1 MKKITKIV
9 ALTATLMTF
18 LFTSCNNLST
28 GSSVSGD
35 FKQNIASFEIIAM
48 ADSNLV
54 DFSSSTIDLSS
65 DSETA
70 KSIAA
75 RTIAPTALDGTS
87 GLKFYLGGLNKGTS
101 EKVFATNVTFIS
113 EGGSTTKGKVTVDLE
128 PSNYSFTLVALL
140 EADATAAGITSTTE
154 VSSLLNKAVLVGY
167 ANADLRYPKE
177 AAKVNFY
184 LSSDGLT
191 GTGSV
196 DFKFYLDNWS
206 DSSKN
211 QKIGGEGANK
221 DNNVISNATIKL
233 TNYRTNALITGTDY
247 TGVNFTNKEAATE
260 DSTQNY
266 NPSTINALG
275 SLQAGTY
282 NLVVS
287 FTKDGRTYSY
297 SDDVKVL
304 PGQTTSATIA
314 IPDLLVG
321 APEAPEKFVQTYAE
335 PAASDSDNYYVYFTW
350 EDKSKTEQYFEV
362 QLFDITAT
370 TIPVNATNDKTTW
383 TDSTSSNTYS
393 YTTDFYGL
401 KDTSKP
407 SWYAGSLQKNNKF
420 AGFYMPLGKR
430 YLARIRAVSEAGES
444 SWVYAQNPTKA
455 SESDTDPITVSISIP
470 VSEVTA
476 EDVKLGE
483 TKTLTGKKFATNI
496 INLYRISYMPNGGA
510 FDSAQQTV
518 FYFSQTQDRT
528 AIMCPDGT
536 YDNHAPYVEPTGKIS
551 LKQGKIFWTNWK
563 INQTSGKTYPSK
575 FEKPSASADFD
586 ATKLYYVTATLDTP
600 DINGS
605 TAYYTIASVQPTT
618 KDNAAEL
625 FYNTG
630 IPVEYK
636 GFSNLILYANYTKN
650 TFGVQIDNP
659 HDNLFSENYNVTV
672 AGSGT
677 GSSLPI
683 IISNKNENSGSC
695 LIQRTGDNG
704 STTTMAKWTFATKE
718 NAKVS
723 YSKITGELF
732 EMGTNAGD
740 VSKGCYT
747 ASSNQIDM
755 GLTTLTAGKY
765 KLIFNGYV
773 GASVQPYTYTVY
785 ITLTD

>member
-1 MKKITKIV
+1 MKKFTKIV
-9 ALTATLMTF
+9 ALTATLMSF

-28 GSSVSGD
+28 GSVSGD
-35 FKQNIASFEIIAM
+35 FKQNITSFEIIAM

-87 GLKFYLGGLNKGTS
+87 GLKFYLGGLNKVTS

-128 PSNYSFTLVALL
+128 ASNYSFILVALL
-140 EADATAAGITSTTE
+140 NADAEAFGITSTTE
-154 VSSLLNKAVLVGY
+154 VSSLLDKAVLVGY

-196 DFKFYLDNWS
+196 DFKFYLDEWTA
-206 DSSKN
+206 SSLN
-211 QKIGGEGANK
+211 QKIGGEGDNKANK
-221 DNNVISNATIKL
+221 VITDATIKL
-233 TNYRTNALITGTDY
+233 TNYRTNSPISETEYRGVSFDGKNTPENSIAYNNGTI
-247 TGVNFTNKEAATE
+247 
-260 DSTQNY
+260 QN
-266 NPSTINALG
+266 LG
-275 SLQAGTY
+275 TLKAGTY
-282 NLVVS
+282 NIVVS
-287 FTKDGRTYSY
+287 FTKDGRIYSY

-304 PGQTTSATIA
+304 PGQTTTATIG

-321 APEAPEKFVQTYAE
+321 APEDPTNFVQTYAE
-335 PAASDSDNYYVYFTW
+335 PAASDSDNYYVFFGW
-350 EDKSKTEQYFEV
+350 DDNSKTEQYFEL

-444 SWVYAQNPTKA
+444 EWVYAQNPET
-455 SESDTDPITVSISIP
+455 TPLTYTIP
-470 VSEVTA
+470 VTEITA
-476 EDVKLGE
+476 EDVKLSS
-483 TKTLTGKKFATNI
+483 TKTLTGKNFATNI
-496 INLYRISYMPNGGA
+496 INLYRISYMPNGGS
-510 FDSAQQTV
+510 FESAQQTV
-518 FYFSQTQDRT
+518 FYFSQTQDGT
-528 AIMCPDGT
+528 AIMCPDGKAE
-536 YDNHAPYVEPTGKIS
+536 NALPYAENKKIS
-551 LKQGKIFWTNWK
+551 LKQGNIIWTNWK
-563 INQTSGKTYPSK
+563 INQTSGKTYPNIFNAAGNSL
-575 FEKPSASADFD
+575 D
-586 ATKLYYVTATLDTP
+586 ATKLYYVTTNLETP
-600 DINGS
+600 DINGNTS
-605 TAYYTIASVQPTT
+605 YYVIASKQPS
-618 KDNAAEL
+618 DNSEL
-625 FYNTG
+625 TDKFVNSG
-630 IPVEYK
+630 VPQNYK
-636 GFSNLILYANYTKN
+636 GYSNLILYANYTKN

-659 HDNLFSENYNVTV
+659 EDNLFSTNYDVTIT
-672 AGSGT
+672 GSGT
-677 GSSLPI
+677 GTAPDINISLTN
-683 IISNKNENSGSC
+683 SNTGSC
-695 LIQRTGDNG
+695 KIIRTGDNG
-704 STTTMAKWTFATKE
+704 TYALTLAKWTFAAKG
-718 NAKVS
+718 NAKVT

-732 EMGTNAGD
+732 EIGTPYGD
-740 VSKGCYT
+740 VSKGSYT
-747 ASSNQIDM
+747 ASSNQIEM

-765 KLIFNGYV
+765 KVVFKGYV

>member
-75 RTIAPTALDGTS
+75 RTIAPDALDGTS
-87 GLKFYLGGLNKGTS
+87 GLKFYLGGLNKVTS

-128 PSNYSFTLVALL
+128 PSNYSFILVALL
-140 EADATAAGITSTTE
+140 NADAEAAGITSTTE
-154 VSSLLNKAVLVGY
+154 VSSLLDKAVLVGY

-184 LSSDGLT
+184 LSADGLT

-455 SESDTDPITVSISIP
+455 SESDTDPITVSISLP

-476 EDVKLGE
+476 EDVKLDE

-510 FDSAQQTV
+510 FASAQQTV
-518 FYFSQTQDRT
+518 FYFSQTQDGT

-536 YDNHAPYVEPTGKIS
+536 YDNNAPYVENTGKIS

-575 FEKPSASADFD
+575 FEKPNASADFD

-618 KDNAAEL
+618 KENAAEL

-765 KLIFNGYV
+765 KLIFKGYV

>member
-1 MKKITKIV
+1 MKKFTKIV
-9 ALTATLMTF
+9 ALTATLMSF

-28 GSSVSGD
+28 GSVSGD

-75 RTIAPTALDGTS
+75 RTIAPAALDGTS
-87 GLKFYLGGLNKGTS
+87 GLKFYLGGLNKVKS

-113 EGGSTTKGKVTVDLE
+113 EGGSKTKGKVTVDLE
-128 PSNYSFTLVALL
+128 ASNYSFILVALL
-140 EADATAAGITSTTE
+140 NSDAESANITSTTE

-206 DSSKN
+206 TSSKE

-221 DNNVISNATIKL
+221 DNNVISDATIKL

-260 DSTQNY
+260 G
-266 NPSTINALG
+266 STIVYNSGTLSSSSALG
-275 SLQAGTY
+275 SLNAGTY

-287 FTKDGRTYSY
+287 FTKDGRIYSY

-321 APEAPEKFVQTYAE
+321 APEAPANFVQTYAE
-335 PAASDSDNYYVYFTW
+335 PAASDSDNYYVFFGW
-350 EDKSKTEQYFEV
+350 EDNSKTEQYFEV

-370 TIPVNATNDKTTW
+370 DIAVTATNEETTW

-444 SWVYAQNPTKA
+444 SWVYAQNPET
-455 SESDTDPITVSISIP
+455 TPTTYTIP
-470 VSEVTA
+470 VTEITA
-476 EDVKLGE
+476 EDVKLSS
-483 TKTLTGKKFATNI
+483 TKTLTGKNFATNI

-510 FDSAQQTV
+510 FESAQQTV
-518 FYFSQTQDRT
+518 FYFSQTQDGT

-536 YDNHAPYVEPTGKIS
+536 HDNNVPYVENTGKIS
-551 LKQGKIFWTNWK
+551 LKQGNIFWTNWK
-563 INQTSGKTYPSK
+563 IDQTSGKTYPSK
-575 FEKPSASADFD
+575 FEKPDASADFD
-586 ATKLYYVTATLDTP
+586 ATKLYYVTATLDNP

-618 KDNAAEL
+618 KETAAEL

-683 IISNKNENSGSC
+683 IISDKNENSGSC

-704 STTTMAKWTFATKE
+704 STTTMAKWTFATKDT
-718 NAKVS
+718 AKVS

-740 VSKGCYT
+740 VSKGFYT

-765 KLIFNGYV
+765 KVVFKGYV